1 MDMDFFD
8 LSFEESLDE
17 QLVNAILDVGRDIR
31 RLFEGKESQSRILM
45 ILRLHGAVTQKVL
58 IQILHIQPG
67 SASEILKKMEK
78 AGLII
83 RVPNEMNRRA
93 SDIVLTR
100 QGRSV
105 SEKLIEQRRGRYREM
120 MACLSEDEKVSLFSM
135 LDRMKE
141 DWQHRFRAVPESTIV
156 SGDSSL
162 QKEKERNKISETSSD
177 GK

>member
-8 LSFEESLDE
+8 VSFEESLDE

-31 RLFEGKESQSRILM
+31 RFFEGKESQSRILM
-45 ILRLHGAVTQKVL
+45 ILRLHGAVTQKML

-105 SEKLIEQRRGRYREM
+105 SEKLIEQRRGRYWEM

-141 DWQHRFRAVPESTIV
+141 DWQQRFRAVPESTIA

-162 QKEKERNKISETSSD
+162 QKERNKISETLSD